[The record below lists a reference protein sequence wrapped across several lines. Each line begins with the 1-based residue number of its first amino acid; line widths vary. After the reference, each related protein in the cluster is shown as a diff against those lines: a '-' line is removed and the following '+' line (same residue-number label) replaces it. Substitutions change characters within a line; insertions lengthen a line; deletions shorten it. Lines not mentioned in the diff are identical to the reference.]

1 MGAPSDVSRI
11 DLARGTPHIGLMAI
25 LKIARMGHPVLGVR
39 AEEVPDPTSRDVR
52 QLVEDMF
59 ETLADISGAGLAAP
73 QVHVSKRVVIFAA
86 PKDRN
91 EEPDGPETDFSPM
104 TVLVNPQW
112 KPLSDEMAIGWE
124 GCLSVPG
131 LTGAVARHTHIRY
144 RGFTPKGQP
153 VEREATGFHARVFQH
168 EFDHLDGIL
177 YPQRMDDLSLLVF
190 TEEAR
195 RFGLPEI
202 VVDDEADDE
211 VDDAREAG

>member
-1 MGAPSDVSRI
+1 
-11 DLARGTPHIGLMAI
+11 MAI
-25 LKIARMGHPVLGVR
+25 LKIARMGHPVLSQR
-39 AEEVPDPTSRDVR
+39 AQEVPDPTSRDVR
-52 QLVEDMF
+52 QLVEDML
-59 ETLADISGAGLAAP
+59 ETLSDISGAGLAAP
-73 QVHVSKRVVIFAA
+73 QVHVPKRVVIFAA
-86 PKDRN
+86 PAD
-91 EEPDGPETDFSPM
+91 EDDDQDGPETDFSPM

-112 KPLSDEMAIGWE
+112 QPLSDEMAIGWE

-144 RGFTPKGQP
+144 GGFTLQGAP

-195 RFGLPEI
+195 RFGLPDLGAE
-202 VVDDEADDE
+202 DADDE
-211 VDDAREAG
+211 GAAA